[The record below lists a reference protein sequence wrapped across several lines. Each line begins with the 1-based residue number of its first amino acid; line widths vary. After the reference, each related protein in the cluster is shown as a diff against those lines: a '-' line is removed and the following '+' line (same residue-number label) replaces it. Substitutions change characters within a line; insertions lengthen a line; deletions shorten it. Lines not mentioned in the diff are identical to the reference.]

1 LMDVYCHPF
10 TSGGQEIPIQEA
22 KLTELITLVTNY
34 SCGEEM
40 CEAGAA
46 SLPLSWTSYR
56 EHGTEF
62 IKAST
67 SPKSICKQLY
77 SVLGMS
83 EKEKKKL
90 GEQGRQWVIDNFS
103 TESVGKF
110 LEDQF
115 DNMDFVDYDFSLEQ
129 QEKNPNAVIPEI
141 KDDTEWLTVMY
152 KDVLIM
158 DVDSKDSG
166 LKYWIQE
173 IEKGVE
179 RKTIEDYFRRI
190 ASQDNQ
196 KNKKVDFSELLG
208 KDDAGKRMLYVMPE
222 SIGDIYLSTSLFR
235 SAKELYPDYN
245 LYVAVKPEY
254 FDILSGN
261 PYIYKTLQYVPQ
273 MDSLTWLEGAG
284 DHNGYFE
291 IAFLPYANTQ
301 KFLTYLHNGKDK
313 LAYDINY

>member
-1 LMDVYCHPF
+1 MDVYCHPF

-40 CEAGAA
+40 CETGAA

-77 SVLGMS
+77 SVLGMN
-83 EKEKKKL
+83 EREKKKL
-90 GEQGRQWVIDNFS
+90 GEQAKQWVIDNFS

-129 QEKNPNAVIPEI
+129 EEKNPNAVIPEI
-141 KDDTEWLTVMY
+141 KDDTEWLKVMY

-158 DVDSKDSG
+158 DVDDKDSG
-166 LKYWIQE
+166 LKYWIKE

-196 KNKKVDFSELLG
+196 KNKKVDFSDLLD

-222 SIGDIYLSTSLFR
+222 SIGDIYLSTSLFK

-254 FDILSGN
+254 FDILNGN
-261 PYIYKTLQYVPQ
+261 PYIHKTLQYVPQ
-273 MDSLTWLEGAG
+273 MDNLTWLEGAG

-291 IAFLPYANTQ
+291 IAFLPYGNTQ